1 MQMATSG
8 NLYRCTCNYKCRHTD
23 LGYADLGKST
33 YHAHVQQDLRGNIH
47 PSIQRGQ
54 TRNSVRSTTPPQD
67 TQPIHEQTL
76 NASQETRRLWCT
88 CKAYCN
94 GGRTV
99 GSSTYTRHRKMSER
113 YNNLWCS
120 VSGETLNLNGTSLN
134 PVLREVVT
142 PSNPSVEVTSSNPS
156 LGDEI
161 TPSDSSLEND
171 TVSREPSCDELNEDF
186 VAEDMLNQETNQ
198 NLFSIYDRITEVI
211 IELQTLCD
219 ENQASKAFQD
229 RMLRILF
236 GGMGGSRVGRDDTQ
250 EEKAS
255 LSKLLVQL
263 PSTWDGSLG
272 DVFVPACWDQLNAMF
287 TTLGMVESSRYRV
300 CQGSQDNMYSP
311 ILYPPSLEDNY
322 SGNVARCECNAIQKA
337 TRKLKRDYKECC
349 EKCTVCGIS
358 RKQMMC
364 FDYISIEHQLKCLT
378 RSQSIC
384 HEFLEMWRNKK
395 RWLDN
400 SCISEDTKI
409 HEFWDGTKCKNF
421 EDFWNPNSHFE
432 LPVICPN
439 SECKQA
445 YRAWPTPDNAL
456 QAGSTKYK
464 ILCKSCREEFECD
477 KVLCKGDP
485 RNFALLVHWDG
496 FQSSKT
502 TQKNCGVVEVKI
514 LNTGKGSEVR
524 ALPVIFIPF
533 SCKKIIGSSSKLFH
547 VFLKPLL
554 QELESL
560 FINGIEI
567 QYNYPINSI
576 SGLCNS
582 SSSQT
587 FNARAILMMVAGD
600 HPAQCKIG
608 CFKEGGQAFCRR
620 CKAEAR
626 QETKGSGRY
635 IYDQNRFQFKYPP
648 NKRNVEE
655 STLAIAKYEK
665 TLFEGERESILKD
678 SGLSGIS
685 SLWRLYDLYGFDP
698 HIDLVFDCMH
708 ILSLNMFS
716 KYIAGLMKALNN
728 DVKKMVDDATHRMSK
743 WVPSSIRYGRWPRFP
758 RKYHESYKAEENQKF
773 IQWCLPYILCE
784 VKEIPKDF
792 YDLGLLVI
800 EIAHAFYNY
809 TRENGWYLQN
819 INVVRTLLASW
830 RVRTEELLGPNSAPL
845 EHVAGVGEILDDILC
860 HGSHDVIWCYLYE
873 RMVSIY
879 VRVKTNHKDEE
890 MTLVNY
896 FRRLLFTWVFAH
908 LQADRD
914 RLLPTTRIYRRVHQ
928 SLIAPEGYLVDKE
941 RWLQCPPWHELG
953 VLKVTSI
960 EKAKSLWGFFTRGYF
975 TRSLCLNM
983 LIQKGIVVGGKKTS
997 YREARDEER
1006 RFCTDYLHKEVT
1018 EVEIHNKVFLK
1029 GEIYRAGDN
1038 VVVLCDEQSRPTQ
1051 NVGHWKAYIQ
1061 HFFSLEHNGSIQLF
1075 FGAIYYRQMV
1085 YSVQEKDYLQID
1097 NTIGMSILQSRV
1109 MPYTWDRIR
1118 PIESLLHKFI
1128 PLQHGNHIISYKT
1141 KDLELRQR
1149 LIEPGCVGCI
1159 PPWIEENDIVQMK
1172 SNLNTWCSTSGLQ
1185 FAVVRAVDQRLR
1197 QVKVTWIK
1205 EIGNSSSFMD
1215 EEGRPP
1221 SYDDIFRP
1229 PKGSLRDPNKLY
1241 GKELLEKQHKRQ
1253 HAVLLD
1259 NYRMVRS
1266 WFHNVS
1272 LPDDLRHNKKGKDD
1286 IMKIICENHDN
1297 ILELVWL
1304 KRAKYKWYV
1313 EDIYKWVV
1321 NWKQS
1326 QIKYKKSKKLLLREE
1341 KCSLS
1346 KEEGT
1351 NDVTKLEA
1359 STFPMPIIDE
1369 EEEQK
1374 KDHMETDKFLMD
1386 IKGFEGLQ
1394 QYKDEDDDNLDHDLE
1409 ISYTE
1414 LLQNGL
1420 SKRVQATKELSPRDE
1435 TPMLESYEEMVCP
1448 RKCGR
1453 KRKLSEKMKKYCE
1466 VDNAHIKES
1475 NASREVTKRS
1485 KEKSNDIEVDVNT
1498 LSHEDMETI
1507 VLVYSKKKTIMDMYF
1522 CLRKMYIGLKK
1533 EESSFRSYSKESKS
1547 PDSETMIKQV
1557 VMWLL
1562 HMEKVIVHGCSP
1574 ISVKDIQ
1581 IVAHEGVLAA
1591 FPTADVG
1598 AAERIQHADVLKA
1611 AHFTAS
1617 MAFQAAD
1624 ASNVQETA
1632 VSNC

>member
-1 MQMATSG
+1 
-8 NLYRCTCNYKCRHTD
+8 
-23 LGYADLGKST
+23 
-33 YHAHVQQDLRGNIH
+33 
-47 PSIQRGQ
+47 
-54 TRNSVRSTTPPQD
+54 
-67 TQPIHEQTL
+67 
-76 NASQETRRLWCT
+76 
-88 CKAYCN
+88 
-94 GGRTV
+94 
-99 GSSTYTRHRKMSER
+99 MSER

-229 RMLRILF
+229 RMLIILF
-236 GGMGGSRVGRDDTQ
+236 GGMGGSHVGRDDTQ

-300 CQGSQDNMYSP
+300 CQGSQDNMHSP

-322 SGNVARCECNAIQKA
+322 SGNVVRCECNAIQKA
-337 TRKLKRDYKECC
+337 TRKLKRDCKECC
-349 EKCTVCGIS
+349 EKCTICGIS

-456 QAGSTKYK
+456 QARSTKYK
-464 ILCKSCREEFECD
+464 VLCKSCREEFECD

-514 LNTGKGSEVR
+514 LNTGKESE
-524 ALPVIFIPF
+524 
-533 SCKKIIGSSSKLFH
+533 
-547 VFLKPLL
+547 
-554 QELESL
+554 
-560 FINGIEI
+560 
-567 QYNYPINSI
+567 
-576 SGLCNS
+576 
-582 SSSQT
+582 
-587 FNARAILMMVAGD
+587 
-600 HPAQCKIG
+600 
-608 CFKEGGQAFCRR
+608 
-620 CKAEAR
+620 
-626 QETKGSGRY
+626 
-635 IYDQNRFQFKYPP
+635 
-648 NKRNVEE
+648 
-655 STLAIAKYEK
+655 
-665 TLFEGERESILKD
+665 
-678 SGLSGIS
+678 
-685 SLWRLYDLYGFDP
+685 
-698 HIDLVFDCMH
+698 
-708 ILSLNMFS
+708 
-716 KYIAGLMKALNN
+716 
-728 DVKKMVDDATHRMSK
+728 
-743 WVPSSIRYGRWPRFP
+743 
-758 RKYHESYKAEENQKF
+758 
-773 IQWCLPYILCE
+773 
-784 VKEIPKDF
+784 
-792 YDLGLLVI
+792 
-800 EIAHAFYNY
+800 
-809 TRENGWYLQN
+809 N

-845 EHVAGVGEILDDILC
+845 EHVAGVGEILDDILR

-914 RLLPTTRIYRRVHQ
+914 RLLPTKRIYRRVHQ

-960 EKAKSLWGFFTRGYF
+960 EKEKSLWGFFTRGYF

-997 YREARDEER
+997 YREATDEER

-1018 EVEIHNKVFLK
+1018 EVEIHDKVFLK

-1038 VVVLCDEQSRPTQ
+1038 VVVLCDEQSRPTK
-1051 NVGHWKAYIQ
+1051 NVGHWKACIQ

-1097 NTIGMSILQSRV
+1097 NTTGMSILQSRV
-1109 MPYTWDRIR
+1109 MPYTWDCIR

-1128 PLQHGNHIISYKT
+1128 PLQHGNHIIAYET

-1185 FAVVRAVDQRLR
+1185 FVVVRAVDQRLR
-1197 QVKVTWIK
+1197 QVKVAWIK
-1205 EIGNSSSFMD
+1205 EI
-1215 EEGRPP
+1215 ETP
-1221 SYDDIFRP
+1221 
-1229 PKGSLRDPNKLY
+1229 
-1241 GKELLEKQHKRQ
+1241 
-1253 HAVLLD
+1253 
-1259 NYRMVRS
+1259 
-1266 WFHNVS
+1266 
-1272 LPDDLRHNKKGKDD
+1272 
-1286 IMKIICENHDN
+1286 
-1297 ILELVWL
+1297 
-1304 KRAKYKWYV
+1304 
-1313 EDIYKWVV
+1313 
-1321 NWKQS
+1321 
-1326 QIKYKKSKKLLLREE
+1326 LREE

-1346 KEEGT
+1346 KEEET

-1420 SKRVQATKELSPRDE
+1420 SKRVQATKELSPCDE
-1435 TPMLESYEEMVCP
+1435 TPMLESYEEMACP
-1448 RKCGR
+1448 RKSGR

-1475 NASREVTKRS
+1475 NASGEVTKRS

-1507 VLVYSKKKTIMDMYF
+1507 VLVHSKKKTIMDMYF
-1522 CLRKMYIGLKK
+1522 CLRKMYIGLKE

-1562 HMEKVIVHGCSP
+1562 HMEKSDCTRMLSY
-1574 ISVKDIQ
+1574 
-1581 IVAHEGVLAA
+1581 
-1591 FPTADVG
+1591 
-1598 AAERIQHADVLKA
+1598 
-1611 AHFTAS
+1611 
-1617 MAFQAAD
+1617 
-1624 ASNVQETA
+1624 
-1632 VSNC
+1632 

>member
-1 MQMATSG
+1 M
-8 NLYRCTCNYKCRHTD
+8 
-23 LGYADLGKST
+23 
-33 YHAHVQQDLRGNIH
+33 
-47 PSIQRGQ
+47 
-54 TRNSVRSTTPPQD
+54 
-67 TQPIHEQTL
+67 
-76 NASQETRRLWCT
+76 
-88 CKAYCN
+88 
-94 GGRTV
+94 V

-113 YNNLWCS
+113 YNNLWCR

-134 PVLREVVT
+134 AVLREVVT

-156 LGDEI
+156 LRDEI

-236 GGMGGSRVGRDDTQ
+236 GGMGGSRVGKDGTQ

-300 CQGSQDNMYSP
+300 CQGSQDNMHSP

-322 SGNVARCECNAIQKA
+322 SGNVVRCECNAIQKA
-337 TRKLKRDYKECC
+337 TRKLKRDCKECC

-358 RKQMMC
+358 QKQMMC

-395 RWLDN
+395 WWLDN

-456 QAGSTKYK
+456 QAGSTRYK
-464 ILCKSCREEFECD
+464 ILYKSCREEFECD

-524 ALPVIFIPF
+524 ALPMIFIPF

-547 VFLKPLL
+547 VFLRPLL

-567 QYNYPINSI
+567 HYNYPINSI

-587 FNARAILMMVAGD
+587 FNARAILMMVTGD

-608 CFKEGGQAFCRR
+608 VSKRVAKHFVADAKQRLA
-620 CKAEAR
+620 KKP
-626 QETKGSGRY
+626 KGVGVGD
-635 IYDQNRFQFKYPP
+635 IYMIK
-648 NKRNVEE
+648 
-655 STLAIAKYEK
+655 I
-665 TLFEGERESILKD
+665 GERESILKD

-743 WVPSSIRYGRWPRFP
+743 WVPSSIRYGPS
-758 RKYHESYKAEENQKF
+758 KYHESYKAEENQKF

-809 TRENGWYLQN
+809 TRENGWSLQN

-845 EHVAGVGEILDDILC
+845 EHVAGVGEILDDILR
-860 HGSHDVIWCYLYE
+860 HGSHD
-873 RMVSIY
+873 
-879 VRVKTNHKDEE
+879 
-890 MTLVNY
+890 
-896 FRRLLFTWVFAH
+896 
-908 LQADRD
+908 
-914 RLLPTTRIYRRVHQ
+914 
-928 SLIAPEGYLVDKE
+928 
-941 RWLQCPPWHELG
+941 
-953 VLKVTSI
+953 
-960 EKAKSLWGFFTRGYF
+960 
-975 TRSLCLNM
+975 
-983 LIQKGIVVGGKKTS
+983 
-997 YREARDEER
+997 
-1006 RFCTDYLHKEVT
+1006 
-1018 EVEIHNKVFLK
+1018 
-1029 GEIYRAGDN
+1029 
-1038 VVVLCDEQSRPTQ
+1038 
-1051 NVGHWKAYIQ
+1051 
-1061 HFFSLEHNGSIQLF
+1061 
-1075 FGAIYYRQMV
+1075 
-1085 YSVQEKDYLQID
+1085 
-1097 NTIGMSILQSRV
+1097 
-1109 MPYTWDRIR
+1109 
-1118 PIESLLHKFI
+1118 
-1128 PLQHGNHIISYKT
+1128 
-1141 KDLELRQR
+1141 
-1149 LIEPGCVGCI
+1149 
-1159 PPWIEENDIVQMK
+1159 
-1172 SNLNTWCSTSGLQ
+1172 
-1185 FAVVRAVDQRLR
+1185 
-1197 QVKVTWIK
+1197 
-1205 EIGNSSSFMD
+1205 
-1215 EEGRPP
+1215 
-1221 SYDDIFRP
+1221 
-1229 PKGSLRDPNKLY
+1229 
-1241 GKELLEKQHKRQ
+1241 
-1253 HAVLLD
+1253 
-1259 NYRMVRS
+1259 
-1266 WFHNVS
+1266 
-1272 LPDDLRHNKKGKDD
+1272 
-1286 IMKIICENHDN
+1286 
-1297 ILELVWL
+1297 
-1304 KRAKYKWYV
+1304 
-1313 EDIYKWVV
+1313 
-1321 NWKQS
+1321 
-1326 QIKYKKSKKLLLREE
+1326 
-1341 KCSLS
+1341 
-1346 KEEGT
+1346 
-1351 NDVTKLEA
+1351 
-1359 STFPMPIIDE
+1359 
-1369 EEEQK
+1369 
-1374 KDHMETDKFLMD
+1374 TDKFLMD

-1448 RKCGR
+1448 RKSGR

-1475 NASREVTKRS
+1475 NASGEVTKRS
-1485 KEKSNDIEVDVNT
+1485 KEKSNDIEVDV
-1498 LSHEDMETI
+1498 
-1507 VLVYSKKKTIMDMYF
+1507 
-1522 CLRKMYIGLKK
+1522 
-1533 EESSFRSYSKESKS
+1533 
-1547 PDSETMIKQV
+1547 
-1557 VMWLL
+1557 
-1562 HMEKVIVHGCSP
+1562 
-1574 ISVKDIQ
+1574 SVKIY
-1581 IVAHEGVLAA
+1581 V
-1591 FPTADVG
+1591 
-1598 AAERIQHADVLKA
+1598 
-1611 AHFTAS
+1611 S
-1617 MAFQAAD
+1617 CD
-1624 ASNVQETA
+1624 ALL
-1632 VSNC
+1632 

>member
-1 MQMATSG
+1 
-8 NLYRCTCNYKCRHTD
+8 
-23 LGYADLGKST
+23 
-33 YHAHVQQDLRGNIH
+33 
-47 PSIQRGQ
+47 
-54 TRNSVRSTTPPQD
+54 
-67 TQPIHEQTL
+67 
-76 NASQETRRLWCT
+76 
-88 CKAYCN
+88 
-94 GGRTV
+94 
-99 GSSTYTRHRKMSER
+99 
-113 YNNLWCS
+113 
-120 VSGETLNLNGTSLN
+120 
-134 PVLREVVT
+134 
-142 PSNPSVEVTSSNPS
+142 
-156 LGDEI
+156 
-161 TPSDSSLEND
+161 
-171 TVSREPSCDELNEDF
+171 
-186 VAEDMLNQETNQ
+186 MLNQETNQ

-229 RMLRILF
+229 HMLIILF

-300 CQGSQDNMYSP
+300 CQGSQDNMHSP

-322 SGNVARCECNAIQKA
+322 SGNVVRCECNAIQKA
-337 TRKLKRDYKECC
+337 TRKLKRDCKECC

-384 HEFLEMWRNKK
+384 HKFLEMWRNKK

-432 LPVICPN
+432 LPLICPN

-456 QAGSTKYK
+456 QARSTKYK

-477 KVLCKGDP
+477 KVLSKGDP

-496 FQSSKT
+496 FQSSKA

-547 VFLKPLL
+547 VFLRPLL

-567 QYNYPINSI
+567 HYNYPINSI

-587 FNARAILMMVAGD
+587 FNARAILMMVTGD

-626 QETKGSGRY
+626 QETEGSGRY

-716 KYIAGLMKALNN
+716 KYIDGLMKALNN
-728 DVKKMVDDATHRMSK
+728 DVSKMVGDATHRMSK
-743 WVPSSIRYGRWPRFP
+743 WVSSSIRYGRWPRFP
-758 RKYHESYKAEENQKF
+758 SKYHESYKAEENQKF

-809 TRENGWYLQN
+809 TRENGWSLQN

-845 EHVAGVGEILDDILC
+845 EHVA
-860 HGSHDVIWCYLYE
+860 
-873 RMVSIY
+873 
-879 VRVKTNHKDEE
+879 
-890 MTLVNY
+890 
-896 FRRLLFTWVFAH
+896 
-908 LQADRD
+908 
-914 RLLPTTRIYRRVHQ
+914 
-928 SLIAPEGYLVDKE
+928 
-941 RWLQCPPWHELG
+941 
-953 VLKVTSI
+953 
-960 EKAKSLWGFFTRGYF
+960 
-975 TRSLCLNM
+975 
-983 LIQKGIVVGGKKTS
+983 
-997 YREARDEER
+997 
-1006 RFCTDYLHKEVT
+1006 
-1018 EVEIHNKVFLK
+1018 
-1029 GEIYRAGDN
+1029 
-1038 VVVLCDEQSRPTQ
+1038 
-1051 NVGHWKAYIQ
+1051 
-1061 HFFSLEHNGSIQLF
+1061 
-1075 FGAIYYRQMV
+1075 
-1085 YSVQEKDYLQID
+1085 
-1097 NTIGMSILQSRV
+1097 
-1109 MPYTWDRIR
+1109 
-1118 PIESLLHKFI
+1118 
-1128 PLQHGNHIISYKT
+1128 
-1141 KDLELRQR
+1141 
-1149 LIEPGCVGCI
+1149 
-1159 PPWIEENDIVQMK
+1159 
-1172 SNLNTWCSTSGLQ
+1172 
-1185 FAVVRAVDQRLR
+1185 
-1197 QVKVTWIK
+1197 
-1205 EIGNSSSFMD
+1205 GNSSSFMD

-1341 KCSLS
+1341 NCSLS
-1346 KEEGT
+1346 KEEET

-1369 EEEQK
+1369 KEEQK
-1374 KDHMETDKFLMD
+1374 KDHMETDKFFMD

-1448 RKCGR
+1448 RKSGR

-1475 NASREVTKRS
+1475 NASGEVTKRS
-1485 KEKSNDIEVDVNT
+1485 KEKSNGIEVDVNT

-1547 PDSETMIKQV
+1547 PDSETMIKQAEYA
-1557 VMWLL
+1557 ML
-1562 HMEKVIVHGCSP
+1562 EKNW
-1574 ISVKDIQ
+1574 K
-1581 IVAHEGVLAA
+1581 E
-1591 FPTADVG
+1591 
-1598 AAERIQHADVLKA
+1598 
-1611 AHFTAS
+1611 
-1617 MAFQAAD
+1617 
-1624 ASNVQETA
+1624 VQEQTIFVKEMLSDIRLGKRFFA
-1632 VSNC
+1632 IS